1 MTIMRVTQSLR
12 QIEFLSSLTALESKL
27 AQTQNQISTGLAYS
41 TPSDNPYAAGAVDG
55 FNQVLSQSQQ
65 YSTNATSAQSGL
77 NTEDA
82 TLTQIQDQLRTLR
95 GLALQAN
102 SGSVSPQNLQA
113 LATQATQIQSTLVTL
128 ANTQNGNGEYIFAG
142 SASQTVPFALTAA
155 GASYSGDQTPRQVQ
169 IAAGQTLSTGDNGD
183 AVFNQIKTGN
193 GTFVVAANAANTG
206 SGLIGATT
214 VVNGALYN
222 GGSYTLQFASPTTY
236 QVLDAANNVVSAG
249 AYVSGQA
256 IAFNGLSVNLSGAP
270 ATGDRFAVTPS
281 VNQSVFTTVQNLV
294 SALNSGASST
304 AARANLGNAIA
315 GAINNLDQALNQTAS
330 IQASVGARLNT
341 ITTQLSVA
349 STQQA
354 QLTQSISDL
363 QSLDYPSALSSLS
376 LQNTTLSASMQ
387 AYTLTQGLSLFKYL

>member
-193 GTFVVAANAANTG
+193 GTFAVAANAANTG

-236 QVLDAANNVVSAG
+236 QVLDAANNVVSA
-249 AYVSGQA
+249 V
-256 IAFNGLSVNLSGAP
+256 P
-270 ATGDRFAVTPS
+270 H
-281 VNQSVFTTVQNLV
+281 
-294 SALNSGASST
+294 
-304 AARANLGNAIA
+304 
-315 GAINNLDQALNQTAS
+315 
-330 IQASVGARLNT
+330 
-341 ITTQLSVA
+341 
-349 STQQA
+349 
-354 QLTQSISDL
+354 
-363 QSLDYPSALSSLS
+363 
-376 LQNTTLSASMQ
+376 
-387 AYTLTQGLSLFKYL
+387 